1 MLNTTQALIRRT
13 GWALWLA
20 LAIFALVGL
29 RSCWANENTRE
40 VSVVGYNYT
49 PRPIYTFSVNGGAGS
64 NIFING
70 GGAGSASCCTPVTI
84 GQAVEV
90 RWMYSYTKKQFEAGL
105 REERFST
112 QVTVPPPPPEHPEA
126 RYLEVHFYP
135 DGRVELALVNFPG
148 DRRLPDLPEED

>member
-49 PRPIYTFSVNGGAGS
+49 PRPIDIFAVNREAGS

-70 GGAGSASCCTPVTI
+70 GGARFACCTAVTI

-90 RWMYSYTKKQFEAGL
+90 GWVLSYTKKQYEAGV
-105 REERFST
+105 RDERFST
-112 QVTVPPPPPEHPEA
+112 QVTVPPPPPEHPDA

-148 DRRLPDLPEED
+148 DRRMPDLPEEE

>member
-1 MLNTTQALIRRT
+1 VTRSALTRRT

-29 RSCWANENTRE
+29 RSCWADDNRRE
-40 VSVVGYNYT
+40 FSVVGYNYT

-70 GGAGSASCCTPVTI
+70 GGGKASCCTLVTI

-112 QVTVPPPPPEHPEA
+112 QVTVPAPPPEHPDA

-135 DGRVELALVNFPG
+135 DGRVELSLVNFPG
-148 DRRLPDLPEED
+148 KRRLPKIAEED